1 MLLDAIAGNQRAR
14 TDLMRAVR
22 AASPAHA
29 YLFVGPASVGKT
41 TTALA
46 FAGDLFD
53 AAGSPPVSPSGVHT
67 DLWVE
72 DSESEN
78 IGIDLVRREGKSKSD
93 GGDDPQTGIPIQ
105 PLQAFLGLRGMHSDR
120 RVAVIARAER
130 LRENAAAP
138 LLKTIEEPPEG
149 AVIILC
155 AEAADLLPATIR
167 SRCRVLEFGRL
178 GEVELREFLQQR
190 GAELAAPLL
199 RLAQGRPGLALQLAA
214 EPDNAQRRLD
224 WGTALE
230 GVAAGTW
237 LDVVSLGARFG
248 GGDSGKNR
256 VLAREALDCWECW
269 IRDFS
274 AGRAGA
280 ADVTE
285 GSHEPDASPLAGAA
299 PSAPTVP
306 PAAWAEASDPAW
318 AHLKLPH
325 LVDIWDSV
333 REAADRV
340 ENNVNPRLAIEVFL
354 ADVQRAH
361 RVATPAG
368 AA

>member
-1 MLLDAIAGNQRAR
+1 MLLDAIAGHQRAR
-14 TDLMRAVR
+14 TDLVRAVR

-41 TTALA
+41 TAALA
-46 FAGDLFD
+46 FAGDLFE
-53 AAGSPPVSPSGVHT
+53 AAGSPPISPSGVHT

-78 IGIDLVRREGKSKSD
+78 IGIDVVRREGKSRSD
-93 GGDDPQTGIPIQ
+93 AGEEAPSGIPTQ

-130 LRENAAAP
+130 LREHAAAP

-155 AEAADLLPATIR
+155 AEAAELLPATIR

-178 GEVELREFLQQR
+178 GDVEMRDFLQGR
-190 GAELAAPLL
+190 GTELSASLL

-214 EPDNAQRRLD
+214 QPDNAQRRLD

-230 GVAAGTW
+230 RVAAGSW

-248 GGDSGKNR
+248 GSDSGKNR

-285 GSHEPDASPLAGAA
+285 GAHQPDANPLAGAA
-299 PSAPTVP
+299 PSEPTVP
-306 PAAWAEASDPAW
+306 PAAWAES
-318 AHLKLPH
+318 H
-325 LVDIWDSV
+325 S
-333 REAADRV
+333 R
-340 ENNVNPRLAIEVFL
+340 
-354 ADVQRAH
+354 
-361 RVATPAG
+361 T
-368 AA
+368 